1 MVQEGTSRR
10 QATGAAA
17 HTPAVVEVVDSTGRL
32 GDRGQWLTAHARRA
46 AAELGVLGEVRV
58 RVVDDLAM
66 THAHQRWRGEEGTT
80 DVLTF
85 DYAAPAASG
94 ALPVAS
100 RQSPVATLD
109 ADLLVCLDEASR
121 QAAARGHAPERELIL
136 YVVHGLLHCL
146 GYDDHDEA
154 ASAVMHQREDEV
166 LTRIGVGAT
175 YAAPASPKGQPL

>member
-32 GDRGQWLTAHARRA
+32 GDRQGWLTAHTERA
-46 AAELGVLGEVRV
+46 AAELGVMGEVRV

-66 THAHQRWRGEEGTT
+66 TKAHQRWRGEESTT

-85 DYAAPAASG
+85 DYRDP
-94 ALPVAS
+94 ALPAAS
-100 RQSPVATLD
+100 RQSPVAPLD
-109 ADLLVCLDEASR
+109 ADILVCLDEASR

-136 YVVHGLLHCL
+136 YIVHGLLHCL
-146 GYDDHDEA
+146 GYDDYDEA
-154 ASAVMHQREDEV
+154 AGAAMHRREDEV
-166 LTRIGVGAT
+166 LTRIGVGPT
-175 YAAPASPKGQPL
+175 YAAPAPSKGQSP